1 MFMKYGIT
9 RSNNEL
15 PYTRYNQRS
24 ENSVELI
31 SCVTMMVKALIAV
44 VAMAN
49 VILMADLAEIAGK

>member
-1 MFMKYGIT
+1 MKYGIT

-31 SCVTMMVKALIAV
+31 NCVTMMVKALIAV
-44 VAMAN
+44 VAMVN
-49 VILMADLAEIAGK
+49 VILMADLAEAAGK